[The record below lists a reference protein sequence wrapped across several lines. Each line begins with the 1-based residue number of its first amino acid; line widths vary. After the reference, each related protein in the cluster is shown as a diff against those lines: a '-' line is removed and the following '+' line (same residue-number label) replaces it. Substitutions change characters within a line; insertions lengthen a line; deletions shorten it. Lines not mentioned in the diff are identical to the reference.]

1 MELENT
7 LMACSQCN
15 IVLQYYDFLSHTNYC
30 SMNNENSQNIH
41 SNSDMETEIDADDA
55 DEEDNT
61 NDMNMDTNI
70 FSHSNSGMNSMN
82 GLNDY
87 ANYLGNHNQQQQH
100 QQQQYNQYNQYNQHN
115 LATSPISNNLYNPM
129 INRGFNIDNL
139 TNSIS
144 HLTLNYGIDK
154 TQLLKH
160 SKKIECSERTDC
172 PICLCSY
179 SENTT
184 FYLMYC
190 NHSFCI
196 ECCEKWFFSNSCCPL
211 CRMNYK

>member
-7 LMACSQCN
+7 LMACAQCN

-30 SMNNENSQNIH
+30 SMNNENTQNIH
-41 SNSDMETEIDADDA
+41 SNSDMETEIDAD
-55 DEEDNT
+55 EEDNT
-61 NDMNMDTNI
+61 NDMNMDINM
-70 FSHSNSGMNSMN
+70 FSNSHSGMN

-87 ANYLGNHNQQQQH
+87 ANYLGNHNQQQQ
-100 QQQQYNQYNQYNQHN
+100 YNQYNQNN

-129 INRGFNIDNL
+129 INRGFHIDNL

-196 ECCEKWFFSNSCCPL
+196 ECCEKWFSSNSCCPL
-211 CRMNYK
+211 CRMNYN

>member
-7 LMACSQCN
+7 LMACAQCN

-30 SMNNENSQNIH
+30 SMDNENAQNIH

-61 NDMNMDTNI
+61 NDMNM
-70 FSHSNSGMNSMN
+70 FSNSGMNSMN

-87 ANYLGNHNQQQQH
+87 ANYLGNYNQQ
-100 QQQQYNQYNQYNQHN
+100 QQQQYNQYN

-129 INRGFNIDNL
+129 INRGFHIDNL

-144 HLTLNYGIDK
+144 HLTLNCVLDK